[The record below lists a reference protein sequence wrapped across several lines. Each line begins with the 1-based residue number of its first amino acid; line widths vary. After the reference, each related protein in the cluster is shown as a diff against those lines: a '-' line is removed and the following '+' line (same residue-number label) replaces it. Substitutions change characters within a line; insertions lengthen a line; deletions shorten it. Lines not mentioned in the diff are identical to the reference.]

1 MPQQTIRILP
11 GSDFHLERRRLKE
24 IPSLDESFDVLLC
37 AGDLWEGQPEM
48 AIQSVV
54 SLARGKPAIVV
65 PGNRDLYTNGPED
78 GRTIS
83 EVIQRLRNEA
93 ERQNARAY
101 RDLVTVLSADD
112 PVCQIAQARFIGLT
126 LWTDW
131 AQSSRWVT
139 DQELPQRHERSAAIA
154 RALAGQLRGGAR
166 EYRAIRT
173 ERGLWTPYA
182 AVAEHA
188 RERARL
194 LDELVRHHDG
204 PTVVITHHAPL
215 GHCADIYRGRGVPWW
230 APGFYGSELLPTLPE
245 EIRPDLWVFGHV
257 HAAFDVQC
265 GRTRAIANPFEGGQ
279 FNPRLVVELE
289 LVREPD

>member
-1 MPQQTIRILP
+1 
-11 GSDFHLERRRLKE
+11 LKD
-24 IPSLDESFDVLLC
+24 IPTLDQSFDVLVC

-54 SLARGKPAIVV
+54 TLARGKPAIIV
-65 PGNRDLYTNGPED
+65 PGNHDLYTNGPED
-78 GRTIS
+78 RRTIS
-83 EVIQRLRNEA
+83 EFIQLLRNEA
-93 ERQNARAY
+93 DRQNARAH

-112 PVCQIAQARFIGLT
+112 PVCELAQARFIGLT

-131 AQSSRWVT
+131 AQSGRWVA
-139 DQELPQRHERSAAIA
+139 DLEIPQSRERAA
-154 RALAGQLRGGAR
+154 ALARSHAGHFRSGAR

-173 ERGLWTPYA
+173 ERGPWTPYD

-188 RERARL
+188 RERAIL
-194 LDELVRHHDG
+194 LDELVRGHDG

-215 GHCADIYRGRGVPWW
+215 ANCADVYRDRVPWW
-230 APGFYGSELLPTLPE
+230 APGFYGSELLPVLPE

-265 GRTRAIANPFEGGQ
+265 GRTRAIANPYEGGQ